1 MISYDNSRRLV
12 MHILDHVQCA
22 ITGKQHRH
30 MSNSVMNCKFGNN
43 EG

>member
-1 MISYDNSRRLV
+1 MAETLTHDVLLCIYY
-12 MHILDHVQCA
+12 HVQCA
-22 ITGKQHRH
+22 ITGKQHRY